1 MRKILFARILS
12 FAYLFF
18 FTLLLLPTPEK
29 AQGQQVNSSLFR
41 LAEGFVRIA
50 EPGQLA
56 DTLNV
61 WGDVSAPGR
70 YIVPRGTT
78 VHELISYAR
87 GATSRGGGGGDQILD
102 WNKLRVEINISSYN
116 EMQQSETVEN
126 FTYRYNEPY
135 PEELRDFVLNNDDIL
150 SVEMKR
156 RPNFLD
162 YLRVFSSVVG
172 ATATTIIVIDRLAE

>member
-1 MRKILFARILS
+1 MKKLLSLFVSTILFII
-12 FAYLFF
+12 
-18 FTLLLLPTPEK
+18 TLNIGTVT
-29 AQGQQVNSSLFR
+29 AQSLNASMFR

-87 GATSRGGGGGDQILD
+87 GATTSRGGSRDQNLD

-116 EMQQSETVEN
+116 GTQESETVEN
-126 FTYRYNEPY
+126 FIYRYNEPY
-135 PEELRDFVLNNDDIL
+135 PAELRTYVLENDDIL

-162 YLRVFSSVVG
+162 YLRVFSTVVS
-172 ATATTIIVIDRLAE
+172 ATATTIIVVDRLAE

>member
-1 MRKILFARILS
+1 MKKQLTLFISTILFSILLNIGT
-12 FAYLFF
+12 AA
-18 FTLLLLPTPEK
+18 
-29 AQGQQVNSSLFR
+29 AQNLNASMFR

-87 GATSRGGGGGDQILD
+87 GATRQRGGQDQNLD

-116 EMQQSETVEN
+116 NSRQSETVEN

-135 PEELRDFVLNNDDIL
+135 PAELRDYELENDDIL

-162 YLRVFSSVVG
+162 YLRVFSTVVS
-172 ATATTIIVIDRLAE
+172 ATATTIIVVDRLAE

>member
-1 MRKILFARILS
+1 MMLKKALSLSALILLS
-12 FAYLFF
+12 VFLIPKQ
-18 FTLLLLPTPEK
+18 TN
-29 AQGQQVNSSLFR
+29 GQNINASMFR

-61 WGDVSAPGR
+61 WGDVTAPGR

-87 GATSRGGGGGDQILD
+87 GATRQRGGQDQNLD

-116 EMQQSETVEN
+116 GARQSETVEN

-135 PEELRDFVLNNDDIL
+135 PAELRNYELDNDDIL

-162 YLRVFSSVVG
+162 YLRVFSSIVG
-172 ATATTIIVIDRLAE
+172 ATATTIIVVDRLAE